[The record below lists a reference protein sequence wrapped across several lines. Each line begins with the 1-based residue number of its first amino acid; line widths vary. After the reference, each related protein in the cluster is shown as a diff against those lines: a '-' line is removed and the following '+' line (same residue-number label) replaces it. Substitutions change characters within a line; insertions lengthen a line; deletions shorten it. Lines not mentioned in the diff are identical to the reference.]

1 MSTKPQVQ
9 PLAWQLDEA
18 HVQALTI
25 QPHSHFFALTSS
37 YATHRLPQ
45 ISGSFAAL
53 RLGFP
58 QDWQPGNLQEYL

>member
-25 QPHSHFFALTSS
+25 QPHSHFFALTSN
-37 YATHRLPQ
+37 YATRRLPQ

-58 QDWQPGNLQEYL
+58 RDWQPGNLQEYL